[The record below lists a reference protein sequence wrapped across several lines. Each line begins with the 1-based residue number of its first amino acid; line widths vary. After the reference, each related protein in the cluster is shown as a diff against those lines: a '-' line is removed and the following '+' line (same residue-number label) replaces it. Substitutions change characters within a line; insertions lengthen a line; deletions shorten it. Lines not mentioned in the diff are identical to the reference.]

1 VTGQLA
7 AVLQYSVLGL
17 SNAFILL
24 SEFYGSS
31 ASQLPGICSKEV
43 SYSLECACHVQ
54 GSSSLHVIGQK
65 FYGTRKISKFKR
77 NSNFPTAMPLD
88 SSAYGL
94 GGYRPDGRRKGDLRR
109 FHAQISTQAA
119 ADGSSY
125 LELGNTMISCTVN
138 GPAEGRRA
146 ATSAGSSD
154 ARIEASISI
163 AGFSGI
169 DRKKA
174 SRNNR

>member
-1 VTGQLA
+1 
-7 AVLQYSVLGL
+7 
-17 SNAFILL
+17 
-24 SEFYGSS
+24 
-31 ASQLPGICSKEV
+31 
-43 SYSLECACHVQ
+43 
-54 GSSSLHVIGQK
+54 
-65 FYGTRKISKFKR
+65 
-77 NSNFPTAMPLD
+77 MPLD

-125 LELGNTMISCTVN
+125 LELGNTMIICTVN

-146 ATSAGSSD
+146 AAPGGGSD
-154 ARIEASISI
+154 ARIEANISI

-174 SRNNR
+174 SRNNRYLNQDPRRPGAR